1 MENVIL
7 FGGIAETGEIV
18 RGLLDRNAEI
28 LLVTATDEPLAIPNN
43 PRLRRRSGR
52 LDAEEMIAL
61 IRAEKIAVIV
71 VAAHPYAVELE
82 QNTIRAAGACDLPI
96 HLYRRPVLDPPMPP
110 DAERAATHEEVAA
123 RAVRSG
129 RPILLTIGSQHV
141 ATYAREATR
150 RGVVLHARVLD
161 RPDSIRACR
170 EAGIPAERIIAHR
183 GAVSEE
189 ENRRQIRER
198 AIGVLVMK
206 ESGGQGGELEKIRAA
221 VAEKCCLI
229 VVTRPAPVSL
239 PEGAKTY
246 DSPSTL
252 IAAIN

>member
-18 RGLLDRNAEI
+18 RGLLDGNAEV
-28 LLVTATDEPLAIPNN
+28 LLVTATDEPLAIPDD
-43 PRLRRRSGR
+43 PRLRRRPGR
-52 LDAEEMIAL
+52 LDVEGMIAL
-61 IRAEKIAVIV
+61 IRAEEIAVIV

-82 QNTIRAAGACDLPI
+82 RNAIRAAAACDLPI
-96 HLYRRPVLDPPMPP
+96 HLYRRPNLDPPLPP
-110 DAERAATHEEVAA
+110 DAQRAATHDEAA
-123 RAVRSG
+123 SLAVRSG

-141 ATYAREATR
+141 ATYAREAVR
-150 RGVVLHARVLD
+150 RGVELHARVLD
-161 RPDSIRACR
+161 RPESIRACR
-170 EAGIPAERIIAHR
+170 DAGIPTGRIIAHR
-183 GAVSEE
+183 GAVAEE
-189 ENRRQIRER
+189 ENRRQIRDR

-206 ESGGQGGELEKIRAA
+206 ESGGQGGEREKIRAA
-221 VAEKCCLI
+221 VAEKCRLI

-246 DSPSTL
+246 DSPSAL